1 MILTGHAE
9 GFYTMDETGFINELF
24 EKHYPRLLTYC
35 TVRLK
40 NDEQLGCDAADSVFF
55 IASQKKERLEQH
67 PDPEGWLFKTANNVI
82 RDVRKKQRRTRKR
95 YFTLDPSVLSATVD
109 SFERG
114 IRLEGV
120 LSEEADH
127 ADELD
132 ITVTDDEIED
142 IKEVILSSLRPEERE
157 LYELRFKKRLSVN
170 ELSSRY
176 GISPAAVKM
185 RLARIKLKITD
196 KTKIYF

>member
-1 MILTGHAE
+1 
-9 GFYTMDETGFINELF
+9 MDETGFINELF

-40 NDEQLGCDAADSVFF
+40 NDEQFGCDAADSVFF

-82 RDVRKKQRRTRKR
+82 RDVRKKQKRMRKR
-95 YFTLDPSVLSATVD
+95 SFPLDPSVLTATVD
-109 SFERG
+109 SFERS
-114 IRLEGV
+114 IRIGGV
-120 LSEEADH
+120 LSEGADH

-132 ITVTDDEIED
+132 LTLSDDEIKD
-142 IKEVILSSLRPEERE
+142 IKEAILASLRPEERE
-157 LYELRFKKRLSVN
+157 LYDLRFEKGLSIN
-170 ELSSRY
+170 DLSARY
-176 GISPAAVKM
+176 GISPAALKM
-185 RLARIKLKITD
+185 RLSRIKLKITD